1 MDFKQYKGKNILA
14 WLWFDPDYYNPDKGN
29 TVCYVYPRVLVNKFH
44 YELIDPADFP
54 KHGSIRVNING
65 GDTAEDLYERFG
77 SFVSLKI
84 NEDDPYPNYDGNNM
98 YSLRYNSSFGRT
110 NSGIWIEKFSGKDF
124 YQIID
129 VDSDIST
136 LINTR
141 SIPEP
146 DCTIRTTLVLLRLN
160 SKLYGPFEYDTTE
173 GTMKLRGIKD
183 YQYNI
188 GEYSAVDYNDE
199 LLVSYKNNFAYFK
212 TQGKHTIKRTEVLVP
227 YEKVKQ
233 VSRDSFNW
241 ILQNAD
247 QLAAV
252 PYTSGIQ
259 FHGKNFLPYQVR
271 TDASRKSWNVYEN
284 RVIIGFLNTALLN
297 AKQVSAE
304 FDRDVLNEERVISR
318 IHGSFPKEYRAPIIT
333 IKSLQIS
340 FCRLL
345 LKKLDCL
352 IDTLQSV
359 GKQYSS
365 LFDVQPLVL
374 NTLPRKTNT
383 FCEIKPYAQVFEIIV
398 RWFRY
403 GEYSLEKERLILQ
416 VKTLDKLFE
425 YYCLLRLLKLLADN
439 GYQKA
444 NVKEPV
450 FKFDYV
456 SADEHYQNEKDV
468 ANTYLLSNGEV
479 TATLYYQPVISA
491 VQFEND
497 LTLFRT
503 TKPPAGN
510 PDYYT
515 PDFVLKFASSEDDEE
530 YAIFDAKFSSR
541 ANIKKHSL
549 PEVIRKYSCEISA
562 ASRSSAPK
570 MVWVLQGRVNGSE
583 NAIWKYHNS
592 QLASTYRPITSFG
605 IVSINTAVEIRQRL
619 WNEIRSSI
627 SLLQ

>member
-1 MDFKQYKGKNILA
+1 MYTGEWNKHAYK
-14 WLWFDPDYYNPDKGN
+14 
-29 TVCYVYPRVLVNKFH
+29 
-44 YELIDPADFP
+44 
-54 KHGSIRVNING
+54 
-65 GDTAEDLYERFG
+65 
-77 SFVSLKI
+77 SL
-84 NEDDPYPNYDGNNM
+84 
-98 YSLRYNSSFGRT
+98 SSY
-110 NSGIWIEKFSGKDF
+110 I
-124 YQIID
+124 Q
-129 VDSDIST
+129 
-136 LINTR
+136 
-141 SIPEP
+141 
-146 DCTIRTTLVLLRLN
+146 LL
-160 SKLYGPFEYDTTE
+160 EQV
-173 GTMKLRGIKD
+173 I
-183 YQYNI
+183 
-188 GEYSAVDYNDE
+188 AC
-199 LLVSYKNNFAYFK
+199 YKNNFAYFK

-439 GYQKA
+439 GYQ
-444 NVKEPV
+444 N
-450 FKFDYV
+450 
-456 SADEHYQNEKDV
+456 V

-497 LTLFRT
+497 LTLFKT

-549 PEVIRKYSCEISA
+549 PEVIRKYSCEISV
-562 ASRSSAPK
+562 ASRSSA
-570 MVWVLQGRVNGSE
+570 
-583 NAIWKYHNS
+583 
-592 QLASTYRPITSFG
+592 
-605 IVSINTAVEIRQRL
+605 IVE
-619 WNEIRSSI
+619 
-627 SLLQ
+627 

>member
-146 DCTIRTTLVLLRLN
+146 DCTIR
-160 SKLYGPFEYDTTE
+160 
-173 GTMKLRGIKD
+173 
-183 YQYNI
+183 
-188 GEYSAVDYNDE
+188 
-199 LLVSYKNNFAYFK
+199 
-212 TQGKHTIKRTEVLVP
+212 
-227 YEKVKQ
+227 
-233 VSRDSFNW
+233 
-241 ILQNAD
+241 
-247 QLAAV
+247 
-252 PYTSGIQ
+252 
-259 FHGKNFLPYQVR
+259 
-271 TDASRKSWNVYEN
+271 
-284 RVIIGFLNTALLN
+284 
-297 AKQVSAE
+297 
-304 FDRDVLNEERVISR
+304 
-318 IHGSFPKEYRAPIIT
+318 
-333 IKSLQIS
+333 
-340 FCRLL
+340 
-345 LKKLDCL
+345 
-352 IDTLQSV
+352 
-359 GKQYSS
+359 
-365 LFDVQPLVL
+365 
-374 NTLPRKTNT
+374 
-383 FCEIKPYAQVFEIIV
+383 
-398 RWFRY
+398 
-403 GEYSLEKERLILQ
+403 
-416 VKTLDKLFE
+416 
-425 YYCLLRLLKLLADN
+425 
-439 GYQKA
+439 
-444 NVKEPV
+444 
-450 FKFDYV
+450 
-456 SADEHYQNEKDV
+456 
-468 ANTYLLSNGEV
+468 SNGEV

>member
-199 LLVSYKNNFAYFK
+199 LLVITDQNDNEAVIIMPKS
-212 TQGKHTIKRTEVLVP
+212 VLVSP
-227 YEKVKQ
+227 EK
-233 VSRDSFNW
+233 SENRFDWISEETLIDSFIESMRVENSYTR
-241 ILQNAD
+241 D
-247 QLAAV
+247 QIRQLKEMAHQL
-252 PYTSGIQ
+252 I
-259 FHGKNFLPYQVR
+259 
-271 TDASRKSWNVYEN
+271 
-284 RVIIGFLNTALLN
+284 
-297 AKQVSAE
+297 
-304 FDRDVLNEERVISR
+304 ER
-318 IHGSFPKEYRAPIIT
+318 GS
-333 IKSLQIS
+333 
-340 FCRLL
+340 
-345 LKKLDCL
+345 
-352 IDTLQSV
+352 
-359 GKQYSS
+359 
-365 LFDVQPLVL
+365 
-374 NTLPRKTNT
+374 
-383 FCEIKPYAQVFEIIV
+383 
-398 RWFRY
+398 
-403 GEYSLEKERLILQ
+403 
-416 VKTLDKLFE
+416 
-425 YYCLLRLLKLLADN
+425 
-439 GYQKA
+439 

-530 YAIFDAKFSSR
+530 YAIALFVAKQ
-541 ANIKKHSL
+541 
-549 PEVIRKYSCEISA
+549 IS
-562 ASRSSAPK
+562 
-570 MVWVLQGRVNGSE
+570 
-583 NAIWKYHNS
+583 
-592 QLASTYRPITSFG
+592 
-605 IVSINTAVEIRQRL
+605 
-619 WNEIRSSI
+619 
-627 SLLQ
+627 SLLFRKEAL

>member
-199 LLVSYKNNFAYFK
+199 LLVITDQNDNEAVIIMPKS
-212 TQGKHTIKRTEVLVP
+212 VLVSP
-227 YEKVKQ
+227 EK
-233 VSRDSFNW
+233 SENRFDWISEETLIDSFIESMRVENSYTR
-241 ILQNAD
+241 D
-247 QLAAV
+247 QIRQLKEMAHQLIERGSNV
-252 PYTSGIQ
+252 SFTKERISKIQSLMVGISQ
-259 FHGKNFLPYQVR
+259 
-271 TDASRKSWNVYEN
+271 
-284 RVIIGFLNTALLN
+284 
-297 AKQVSAE
+297 
-304 FDRDVLNEERVISR
+304 NEE
-318 IHGSFPKEYRAPIIT
+318 
-333 IKSLQIS
+333 
-340 FCRLL
+340 
-345 LKKLDCL
+345 
-352 IDTLQSV
+352 
-359 GKQYSS
+359 
-365 LFDVQPLVL
+365 
-374 NTLPRKTNT
+374 
-383 FCEIKPYAQVFEIIV
+383 YAQTMLQFALSDE
-398 RWFRY
+398 
-403 GEYSLEKERLILQ
+403 STKEAL
-416 VKTLDKLFE
+416 V
-425 YYCLLRLLKLLADN
+425 
-439 GYQKA
+439 
-444 NVKEPV
+444 
-450 FKFDYV
+450 
-456 SADEHYQNEKDV
+456 
-468 ANTYLLSNGEV
+468 SNGEV